1 MVVIQNLI
9 TANS

>member
-9 TANS
+9 TVNT